1 MSPST
6 AHDMASEELAARI
19 EREGF
24 AILPH
29 GITPA
34 TADALLQALRPV
46 NEEAATS
53 QRRGGVRNLLEN
65 VPAVR
70 ELARSNP
77 VREAAASVLGPH
89 CFAVR
94 GLLFDKTPDANW
106 KVIWHQDLTVAVRE
120 RRDVPGFGPWS
131 EKAGVPCVQPPT
143 SVLEGMVAVRVHLD
157 DCGEDNG
164 PVRVLVGSHREGR
177 LSSSSIPGWLER
189 SAPVDCLVPR
199 RGLLV
204 MRPLLLHASSPSRV
218 PAHRRVIHLEF
229 AARPLPGGLEWHAR
243 V

>member
-1 MSPST
+1 MT
-6 AHDMASEELAARI
+6 SELNARI

-29 GITPA
+29 GISTE
-34 TADALLQALRPV
+34 TVEALLQALHPV
-46 NEEAATS
+46 SAGATP
-53 QRRGGVRNLLEN
+53 QRRGGVRNLLED

-70 ELARSNP
+70 ELARAAP
-77 VREAAASVLGPH
+77 VREAAEAVLGSH

-106 KVIWHQDLTVAVRE
+106 KVLWHQDLTIAVRE
-120 RRDVPGFGPWS
+120 RCDVPGFGSWS

-143 SVLEGMVAVRVHLD
+143 EVLEDMVAVRVHLD

-164 PVRVLVGSHREGR
+164 PVRILAGSHREGR
-177 LSSSSIPGWLER
+177 LSAALIPSWLER
-189 SAPVDCLVPR
+189 TEPQDCVVPR
-199 RGLLV
+199 GGLLV
-204 MRPLLLHASSPSRV
+204 MRPLLLHASSPARV

-229 AARPLPGGLEWHAR
+229 ATRALPGGLEWHAR
-243 V
+243 A

>member
-6 AHDMASEELAARI
+6 THDVTAELAERI

-29 GITPA
+29 GITPDA
-34 TADALLQALRPV
+34 ADALLQALHSV
-46 NEEAATS
+46 SEDAAAS

-70 ELARSNP
+70 ELARSGH
-77 VREAAASVLGPH
+77 VREAAEAVLGSH

-106 KVIWHQDLTVAVRE
+106 KVIWHQDLTLAVRE

-143 SVLEGMVAVRVHLD
+143 SVLEDMVAVRVHLD

-164 PVRVLVGSHREGR
+164 PVRVLAGSHREGR
-177 LSSSSIPGWLER
+177 LHSSLIPGWLER
-189 SAPVDCLVPR
+189 SPPVDCLVPR
-199 RGLLV
+199 CGLLV
-204 MRPLLLHASSPSRV
+204 MRPLLLHASSPARV

>member
-1 MSPST
+1 
-6 AHDMASEELAARI
+6 MASEELPARI

-24 AILPH
+24 AILPR

-46 NEEAATS
+46 KEEASTA

-70 ELARSNP
+70 ELARSGP
-77 VREAAASVLGPH
+77 VREAAGSILGPH

-143 SVLEGMVAVRVHLD
+143 SVLEDMVAVRVHLD

-164 PVRVLVGSHREGR
+164 PVRVLAGSHREGR
-177 LSSSSIPGWLER
+177 LSSSSIPDWLER

-199 RGLLV
+199 CGLLV
-204 MRPLLLHASSPSRV
+204 MRPLLLHASSPARV

-229 AARPLPGGLEWHAR
+229 AARPLSGGLEWHAR

>member
-1 MSPST
+1 MT
-6 AHDMASEELAARI
+6 SEELAARI

-24 AILPH
+24 AILPR
-29 GITPA
+29 GIPPD
-34 TADALLQALRPV
+34 TADAPLHALRAV
-46 NEEAATS
+46 SEEATAA

-70 ELARSNP
+70 ELARSAP
-77 VREAAASVLGPH
+77 VREVAESVLGPH

-120 RRDVPGFGPWS
+120 RRDVPGCGPWS

-143 SVLEGMVAVRVHLD
+143 SVLEDMVAVRVHLD

-164 PVRVLVGSHREGR
+164 PVRVLAGSHREGR

-189 SAPVDCLVPR
+189 GAPVDCLVPR
-199 RGLLV
+199 CGLLV
-204 MRPLLLHASSPSRV
+204 MRPLLLHASSPART

-229 AARPLPGGLEWHAR
+229 ASRPLPGGLEWHAS

>member
-1 MSPST
+1 MTSASSTHDRT
-6 AHDMASEELAARI
+6 AHI

-24 AILPH
+24 AVLSQ
-29 GITPA
+29 GITPG
-34 TADALLQALRPV
+34 TADALLQALAPMS
-46 NEEAATS
+46 EEAATP

-70 ELARSNP
+70 DLARSGP
-77 VREAAASVLGPH
+77 VREAAESVLGPH

-106 KVIWHQDLTVAVRE
+106 KVIWHQDLTIAVRE

-131 EKAGVPCVQPPT
+131 EKAGVPCVQPPM
-143 SVLEGMVAVRVHLD
+143 SILEGMVAVRVHLD

-164 PVRVLVGSHREGR
+164 PVRVLSGSHREGR

-189 SAPVDCLVPR
+189 TAPQDCLVPR
-199 RGLLV
+199 CGLLV
-204 MRPLLLHASSPSRV
+204 MRPLLLHASSPARV
-218 PAHRRVIHLEF
+218 PGHRRVIHLEF
-229 AARPLPGGLEWHAR
+229 AAQALPGGLEWHAR

>member
-1 MSPST
+1 MKT
-6 AHDMASEELAARI
+6 HGLASEELAARI

-24 AILPH
+24 AILPR
-29 GITPA
+29 GITPD
-34 TADALLQALRPV
+34 TADALLHALRSV
-46 NEEAATS
+46 SEEAEPA

-65 VPAVR
+65 VPAVH
-70 ELARSNP
+70 ELARSAP
-77 VREAAASVLGPH
+77 VREAAGSVLGPH

-120 RRDVPGFGPWS
+120 RHDVPGFGPWS
-131 EKAGVPCVQPPT
+131 QKAGVPCVQPPT
-143 SVLEGMVAVRVHLD
+143 SILEAMVAVRVHLD

-164 PVRVLVGSHREGR
+164 PVRVLAGSHLEGR
-177 LSSSSIPGWLER
+177 LSSSRIPAWLER
-189 SAPVDCLVPR
+189 STPVDCLVPR
-199 RGLLV
+199 CGLLV
-204 MRPLLLHASSPSRV
+204 MRPLLLHASSPARV

-229 AARPLPGGLEWHAR
+229 AASPLPGGLEWHSR

>member
-1 MSPST
+1 MT
-6 AHDMASEELAARI
+6 SEELAARI

-34 TADALLQALRPV
+34 TADALLHALRSV
-46 NEEAATS
+46 SEEATAS

-70 ELARSNP
+70 ELARSKP
-77 VREAAASVLGPH
+77 VREAAESVLGPH

-94 GLLFDKTPDANW
+94 GLLFDKTPAANW

-120 RRDVPGFGPWS
+120 RREVSGFGPWS

-143 SVLEGMVAVRVHLD
+143 SVLEDMVAVRVHLD

-164 PVRVLVGSHREGR
+164 PVRVLAGSHRQGR
-177 LSSSSIPGWLER
+177 LSSSNIPGWLER

-204 MRPLLLHASSPSRV
+204 MRPLLLHASSPARV

-229 AARPLPGGLEWHAR
+229 AAQPLPGGLEWHAS